1 MESFDQHW
9 KKTISVLFF
18 LTAATVVMF
27 FVSLNTGLTKI
38 PPLEVIQTL
47 FGAGDEG
54 TRMVLFDFRLPRMV
68 LALLVGAGIS
78 LAGAILQGVSQNA
91 LADPGILGINAGAGF
106 AVVLFM
112 FFSQG
117 TGFAIRTLSI
127 FSLPFTA
134 LLGAFAA
141 ALLIYIIA
149 WKNGVTPVRLIL
161 VGIGVNSAFGAA
173 MLVFQLMMEPND
185 FTKALVWLSG
195 TIWGT
200 NWTFVLALL
209 PWLLILT
216 PIAFYKARVLDV
228 LNLGDPIAI
237 GLGSHVERE
246 RRILLVLAVALAG
259 ACVSVGGGITFLGLV
274 APHLAKRI
282 VGSKH
287 ARMLPVTV
295 LLGAFLLLTAD
306 TIGRVILAPAEIPV
320 GLVVSILGAPYFIY
334 LLMKTR

>member
-1 MESFDQHW
+1 MDSYGHQW
-9 KKTISVLFF
+9 KKTISVLSI
-18 LTAATVVMF
+18 LTVATIVMF

-38 PPLEVIQTL
+38 PPLEVVKTI

-54 TRMVLFDFRLPRMV
+54 TKMVLFDFRLPRMV

-117 TGFAIRTLSI
+117 TGFAIGALSI

-134 LLGAFAA
+134 LAGAFVA
-141 ALLIYIIA
+141 ALLIYVIA

-161 VGIGVNSAFGAA
+161 VGIGINSAFGAA

-209 PWLLILT
+209 PWLLIFT

-228 LNLGDPIAI
+228 LNLGDPMAI

-246 RRILLVLAVALAG
+246 RRILLIIAVALAG

-282 VGSKH
+282 VGAKH

-295 LLGAFLLLTAD
+295 MLGAFLLLTAD
-306 TIGRVILAPAEIPV
+306 TIGRVVLAPAELPV